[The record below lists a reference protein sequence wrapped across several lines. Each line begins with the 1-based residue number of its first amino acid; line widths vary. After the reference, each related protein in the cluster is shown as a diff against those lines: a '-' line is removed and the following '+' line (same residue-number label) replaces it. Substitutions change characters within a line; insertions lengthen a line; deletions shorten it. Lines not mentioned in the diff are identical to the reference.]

1 MPQYVFL
8 LYGRD
13 DAVAWDPASPAWAAG
28 MEQHAAFTE
37 AIEKAGATIT
47 GGAALHRPT
56 TARTVR
62 GGDGTTSPDGRTV
75 VDGPYADTREV
86 LGGFYVIE
94 TTDLEA
100 ALELAK
106 MCPEEVVEVR
116 PAVGDDPGA

>member
-13 DAVAWDPASPAWAAG
+13 DAIDWDPASPAWAEG
-28 MEQHAAFTE
+28 MEKHGVFTAAV
-37 AIEKAGATIT
+37 EKSGATIV

-62 GGDGTTSPDGRTV
+62 TADGTV

-94 TTDLEA
+94 TTDLDA
-100 ALELAK
+100 AMELAK
-106 MCPEEVVEVR
+106 VCPEEVVEVR
-116 PAVGDDPGA
+116 PAVEEGDPGA